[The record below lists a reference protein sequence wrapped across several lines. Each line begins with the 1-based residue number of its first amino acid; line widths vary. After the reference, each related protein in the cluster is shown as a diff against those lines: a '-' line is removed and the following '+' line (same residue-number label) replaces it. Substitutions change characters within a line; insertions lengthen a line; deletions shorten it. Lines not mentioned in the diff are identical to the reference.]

1 MAGSS
6 PAPVDNAPA
15 AAAAVAAVPESAAV
29 PAAAVPAAAPA
40 AAPATSDV
48 DDNILP
54 GRHWVAQA
62 ENDAD
67 SFVDSVGDETTASLR
82 SSIRNY
88 REINGRTYHGEVG
101 QAEYWGPNDDRAQEG
116 LDIHDFADEF
126 PGAEVIGT
134 DVSPIQPSWIPPNL
148 KFEIDDC
155 TREWTYA
162 ENSIDYVHTRWL
174 IGSIADWT
182 ALFKEA
188 FKCLKPGGY
197 LESHEP
203 SSGFENQGEPLD
215 QKSALAQ
222 WGKFFVKGGLKFGRP
237 FTVFEEHIQRKAM
250 EAAGF
255 VDIEEREII
264 NPVGNW
270 PADPKT
276 KEIAQFSEATFLEDP
291 KGYIAFFAHALEWTT
306 EEIEMYLLQFR
317 RELKSSSHR
326 AFYRHRVVWGKKPL
340 V

>member
-1 MAGSS
+1 MTERKKGLTFTTTPVSS
-6 PAPVDNAPA
+6 CWVKSFISPHSKRVFKKFLISELEQVRHLSSSTGA
-15 AAAAVAAVPESAAV
+15 ASN
-29 PAAAVPAAAPA
+29 
-40 AAPATSDV
+40 SDTG
-48 DDNILP
+48 I
-54 GRHWVAQA
+54 WA
-62 ENDAD
+62 
-67 SFVDSVGDETTASLR
+67 
-82 SSIRNY
+82 I
-88 REINGRTYHGEVG
+88 
-101 QAEYWGPNDDRAQEG
+101 
-116 LDIHDFADEF
+116 DFADEF

-270 PADPKT
+270 PADAKT

-291 KGYIAFFAHALEWTT
+291 KGYIAFFAHALDWTT

>member
-6 PAPVDNAPA
+6 PAPVDNDA
-15 AAAAVAAVPESAAV
+15 AATAVE
-29 PAAAVPAAAPA
+29 APA
-40 AAPATSDV
+40 AAPVQAPAADAV
-48 DDNILP
+48 QAPAADAANDDNILP
-54 GRHWVAQA
+54 GQHWVSQA
-62 ENDAD
+62 ENDTD
-67 SFVDSVGDETTASLR
+67 SLVGSVGDETTASLR

-101 QAEYWGPNDDRAQEG
+101 QAEYWSVKHLTDLR
-116 LDIHDFADEF
+116 DFADEF

-174 IGSIADWT
+174 VGSIADWT
-182 ALFKEA
+182 ALFQEA

-203 SSGFENQGEPLD
+203 SSGFENQGDPLD
-215 QKSALAQ
+215 PKSALAQ

-237 FTVFEEHIQRKAM
+237 FTIFEDQLQRKAM

-270 PADPKT
+270 PADPKA

-317 RELKSSSHR
+317 RELKSSKHR
-326 AFYRHRVVWGKKPL
+326 AFYRHRVVWGRKPL
-340 V
+340 A